1 MKFLIYFV
9 LFIFFIG
16 CAPKTTPIFVTI
28 NSPKIKIS
36 DEGFL
41 KEGFGYKE
49 IIIYKAGNFPIKF
62 LLKQNQICV
71 NNKCFNKYFFIKH
84 YFYGYEKDFFDKI
97 LSKKPLSLKFIKK
110 TSNGFV
116 QKSKYIIY
124 IVKKNSVLFKD
135 KKRKIVVFIKFLKE
149 KG

>member
-49 IIIYKAGNFPIKF
+49 IIIYKVGNFPIKF

-97 LSKKPLSLKFIKK
+97 LSEKPLSLKFIKK

-149 KG
+149 KE